1 MIVVNLIDDTCPVLV
16 DDRCQDMGG
25 SFYYSPLRPYSPVP
39 LKWCYEQLMRYEHAT
54 LIDVGAH
61 VGCYTLL
68 AKHHPD
74 LTVHAFE
81 PVPLTAEVLRENVHL
96 NDLNKRVTVNQM
108 GVSSYNGLGV
118 LNAVRS
124 PAGSGISMV
133 NGTPAHHKDVIES
146 PVKVVTIDDYVAL
159 NQIEPTLIKIDTEGG
174 EKFVLQGAKRTLKT
188 YHPFLIVEYSS
199 ENTGQYGYVPS
210 DMIRIL
216 ESLGYVFTNPEGTD
230 LLCVHLE
237 WAKIGQIQQVKGED

>member
-1 MIVVNLIDDTCPVLV
+1 MIVVNLIDDDLPVLV
-16 DDRCQDMGG
+16 DDRTAEMGG
-25 SFYYSPLRPYSPVP
+25 SFYYSPLRPYSPAP
-39 LKWCYEQLMRYEHAT
+39 LKWAWEQLSRYAQAT

-61 VGCYTLL
+61 TGCYTLL

-81 PVPLTAEVLRENVHL
+81 PVPLTAEVLLENVHL
-96 NDLNKRVTVNQM
+96 NDLDERVTVNQM

-133 NGTPAHHKDVIES
+133 NGTPAHHKDIIES
-146 PVKVVTIDDYVAL
+146 PVKVITIDDYVAL
-159 NQIEPTLIKIDTEGG
+159 NQIKPTLIKCDVEGS
-174 EKFVLQGAKRTLKT
+174 ELFVLRGAKRTIKEYT
-188 YHPFLIVEYSS
+188 PFLLLEYSQ
-199 ENTGQYGYVPS
+199 ENTNQYGYAANEIVKF
-210 DMIRIL
+210 I
-216 ESLGYVFTNPEGTD
+216 ESMGYVWTSPEGTD

-237 WAKIGQIQQVKGED
+237 WAKIGQFQQVKGED